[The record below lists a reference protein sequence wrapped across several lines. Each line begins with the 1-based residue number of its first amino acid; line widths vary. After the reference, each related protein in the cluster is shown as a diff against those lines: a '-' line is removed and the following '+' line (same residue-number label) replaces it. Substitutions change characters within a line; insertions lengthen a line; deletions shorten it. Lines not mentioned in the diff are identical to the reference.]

1 MIVCVAESPT
11 SVKIVGAGL
20 SVAEV
25 LATPSTDDVDA
36 LASVGLDFDSVV
48 LVCCLAGVDL
58 GESSMVEVGVP
69 DNLPKSVLSTP
80 SACSME
86 FSGIGLL
93 IEAQPSSMGSRN
105 CDSAF
110 GSSLV
115 QWKNMQTRTLS
126 RKDPLEAL
134 HMHLGLL
141 MPQSLNPI
149 QLSMHCENTT
159 DVDEDAST
167 WPRSGSR
174 SAVANKVVL
183 RCFLTPIFG
192 RLGSDVL

>member
-1 MIVCVAESPT
+1 MIVWVAESPT

-20 SVAEV
+20 PVAEV

-69 DNLPKSVLSTP
+69 ASLPMSVLSTP

-86 FSGIGLL
+86 SSGIGLL
-93 IEAQPSSMGSRN
+93 IEAQPSSMGTRN
-105 CDSAF
+105 CDSAL

-141 MPQSLNPI
+141 MPQSLNPM

-174 SAVANKVVL
+174 RAVATKVVL

-192 RLGSDVL
+192 RLM